1 MKAPRAL
8 LLDAMGTLIGLRRSV
23 GHSYAELAADFG
35 LTLEPAVIDRVF
47 PRIYRQAPP
56 LAFPGLEGKQLRQA
70 EQDWWG
76 ARIGACLAATGQVQ
90 ADELPAGLV
99 ERLFERFA
107 DATLWQVFPEV
118 PACLERWRS
127 RPLKLAVVSNFDS
140 RLPALLAD
148 LGLAEA
154 LDALVIS
161 SQVGAAKPDPVPFQ
175 QALQILGL
183 EAHQVWHV
191 GDSPEDELGAQA
203 AGIRCLMVRRP

>member
-35 LTLEPAVIDRVF
+35 LTLEPAAIDRVF

-56 LAFPGLEGKQLRQA
+56 LAFPGLEGNALRQA
-70 EQDWWG
+70 ELDWWG
-76 ARIGACLAATGQVQ
+76 ERIGASVAAASQTR
-90 ADELPAGLV
+90 ADELPPGLV
-99 ERLFERFA
+99 ETLFERFA
-107 DATLWQVFPEV
+107 DAALWQVYPEV

-140 RLPALLAD
+140 RLPGLLAD

-161 SQVGAAKPDPVPFQ
+161 SQVGAAKPDPMPFQ
-175 QALQILGL
+175 RALEILGL